1 MLQIIKKNINFAHFL
16 KEGELAQL
24 ARALRWQRR
33 GHRFEPG
40 ILHHIFLY
48 YTTNSIDYQ
57 CFKISSYFIDSVQIT
72 RTTTF
77 VFIHKKI
84 IQ

>member
-40 ILHHIFLY
+40 ILHNFYLYHILLSGKLQSLKSG
-48 YTTNSIDYQ
+48 SI
-57 CFKISSYFIDSVQIT
+57 
-72 RTTTF
+72 
-77 VFIHKKI
+77 
-84 IQ
+84 